1 MVDEVCR
8 GGSFHLPK
16 WRIVNHFSGS
26 WLKSSFATDRL
37 PCGFRFWPP
46 YNVWVRKHCDYL
58 GTVQRNPLF
67 VQSTY
72 HLSYFG
78 AFQHHSLLCSLGTV
92 FQIVGSDLR
101 AFLREAT
108 DKKFF
113 PYAEVLC
120 DMTHRKRPSF
130 SIENFLEKLLY
141 EKHIPF

>member
-1 MVDEVCR
+1 MEDEVCR

-67 VQSTY
+67 VQYTGPRNLDTERGRNKIYSS
-72 HLSYFG
+72 HDEK
-78 AFQHHSLLCSLGTV
+78 TV
-92 FQIVGSDLR
+92 FSRFQSASGSGNAQR
-101 AFLREAT
+101 REDAG
-108 DKKFF
+108 
-113 PYAEVLC
+113 ANRRRV
-120 DMTHRKRPSF
+120 
-130 SIENFLEKLLY
+130 
-141 EKHIPF
+141 